1 MNLRGTMEFKD
12 YLKVIRRR
20 WPWFA
25 GVVVLFAAIYGGFYF
40 REQPQY
46 LATAKVLIRIETAD
60 AYINSALRPQ
70 FPGLTTATREALLS
84 ADPVLQNAVLIYGA
98 QLALESKALDGASQ
112 AVKDAFQARKVVVV
126 DREMVTRS
134 DLARDLLAMVRDRPL
149 PASVGAGTFGDFLSL
164 NSAPSRRI
172 NDRLA
177 AVKVAKTNEKL
188 QFVNVTL
195 QGADPADACLLVNSV
210 AYAGEDWSLNDTT
223 KDFEKALKENGEEQT
238 RLVEQKRDLAK
249 TSAEIE
255 DVEGRR
261 SLARQGIVAL
271 RGRSDQ
277 LVSDRRKVEKSK
289 TSQREGDH
297 EDIFGIGRVGPAST
311 NEVQE
316 IERQIRALDLQVEH
330 LLEVH
335 TEELRDVKQIRR
347 QRKVLD
353 AQLAAARTNATAER
367 RAYLDAELKYY
378 EEEIADVDERIQAA
392 TTEAEGLTNRLDTL
406 RPAREELSN
415 LEMQLGKVT
424 GNQADLKIL
433 VKTLHG
439 FISVTKPADAA
450 TPQPKSMEKSWAFWM
465 LMSLIVGLGVS
476 YFREYLDT
484 SILTEYDVRR
494 HLTLPVLGLI
504 PELAKIGAGRA
515 VLGDEVT
522 HTPLSE
528 TFNTIGTLVRTAM
541 TQEGWKS
548 VLIASANPSEG
559 KTFVSIQLA
568 LSLARKGLRVI
579 LIDSDMRKPQI
590 HATLGLENSVG
601 LSTILEGRM
610 EAREQ
615 VGEAIGEAAPGG
627 TLDAYIQR
635 TEVLNLQVITSG
647 PVPQSPVRLLE
658 SQRMRDLMTELRERA
673 DFIIF
678 DTPPICSVGD
688 CITLATIVDVVL
700 YVVGAGYSEQQDA
713 TWSKHLLNNVQ
724 ANLLGVVMNRMEALR
739 SREYYYYYTR
749 DRKNVRPGT

>member
-25 GVVVLFAAIYGGFYF
+25 GVVVLFAAIYGGFYY

-60 AYINSALRPQ
+60 AFINSPMRPQ

-84 ADPVLQNAVLIYGA
+84 ADPVLQNAVLLYGA
-98 QLALESKALDGASQ
+98 QLALQAKALDGASP
-112 AVKDAFQARKVVVV
+112 AVKEAFVRREVPV
-126 DREMVTRS
+126 DRGMVTRA
-134 DLARDLLAMVRDRPL
+134 DLALDLLAMVKDRPL
-149 PASVGAGTFGDFLSL
+149 PPAAGPGTFGDLLSQD
-164 NSAPSRRI
+164 SAAFRRI

-177 AVKVAKTNEKL
+177 AVKVAKANEKL
-188 QFVNVTL
+188 QFVNVSL
-195 QGADPADACLLVNSV
+195 QGWDPAEACLLVNSV
-210 AYAGEDWSLNDTT
+210 AYAGEDWSDNDT
-223 KDFEKALKENGEEQT
+223 KMNVKKALDKKDA
-238 RLVEQKRDLAK
+238 EQKKLVDRKKELSK

-255 DVEGRR
+255 DIEGRR
-261 SLARQGIVAL
+261 MLAQQSVVAL
-271 RGRSDQ
+271 RARHDQ
-277 LVSDRRKVEKSK
+277 LKSEQRKVEKAK
-289 TSQREGDH
+289 ASQREGDH
-297 EDIFGIGRVGPAST
+297 EDIFGFGRVGPAST
-311 NEVQE
+311 SEVQE
-316 IERQIRALDLQVEH
+316 IERQIRAIDLQVEH

-335 TEELRDVKQIRR
+335 TEESRDVKQLRR

-353 AQLAAARTNATAER
+353 AQLRMAKTNAAAER
-367 RAYLDAELKYY
+367 RAYLDAELKFY
-378 EEEIADVDERIQAA
+378 EEEIADVDERTQAA
-392 TTEAEGLTNRLDTL
+392 TTEAAGLTNRLDAL
-406 RPAREELSN
+406 RPAKEELSN
-415 LEMQLGKVT
+415 IDMQLGKVT
-424 GNQADLKIL
+424 GVQADLK
-433 VKTLHG
+433 TLLDSLQG
-439 FISVTKPADAA
+439 FIQVQKPADSAV
-450 TPQPKSMEKSWAFWM
+450 PQPKSMEKSWAFWM

-494 HLTLPVLGLI
+494 HLNLPVLGLI

-615 VGEAIGEAAPGG
+615 VGEAIGEAAPGA

-658 SQRMRDLMTELRERA
+658 SQRMRDLMVELRERA

>member
-25 GVVVLFAAIYGGFYF
+25 GVVVLFATIYSGFYV

-60 AYINSALRPQ
+60 LYLSNSTLRPQ

-84 ADPVLQNAVLIYGA
+84 TDPVIQNAVLLYGA
-98 QLALESKALDGASQ
+98 QLALNSKAIDAAS
-112 AVKDAFQARKVVVV
+112 APVKAAFLAREVPI
-126 DREMVTRS
+126 DRGTVTRA
-134 DLARDLLAMVRDRPL
+134 DLALDLLPMAKDRPL
-149 PASVGAGTFGDFLSL
+149 PPSAGPGTFGDLLSQD
-164 NSAPSRRI
+164 SVAFRRI
-172 NDRLA
+172 ADRLG
-177 AVKVAKTNEKL
+177 AVKIAKTNEKL
-188 QFVNVTL
+188 QFVSVSL
-195 QGADPADACLLVNSV
+195 QGSDPGEACLLVNSV
-210 AYAGEDWSLNDTT
+210 AYAGEDWSNHDTT
-223 KDFEKALKENGEEQT
+223 RNIENALKKKDG
-238 RLVEQKRDLAK
+238 EQKKLVDRKKELSK

-261 SLARQGIVAL
+261 MLAQQSLVAL
-271 RGRSDQ
+271 RNRRDQ
-277 LVSDRRKVEKSK
+277 LVSERHKVEKSK
-289 TSQREGDH
+289 ASQREGDH
-297 EDIFGIGRVGPAST
+297 EDGFGFGHVGPAST
-311 NEVQE
+311 DEVRV
-316 IERQIRALDLQVEH
+316 IEGQGRALDLEVAH

-335 TEELRDVKQIRR
+335 TEESRDVKQIRR

-353 AQLAAARTNATAER
+353 AQLAAAKTNATAER

-424 GNQADLKIL
+424 GVQADLK
-433 VKTLHG
+433 TLLDSLQG
-439 FISVTKPADAA
+439 FIQVQKPADAA
-450 TPQPKSMEKSWAFWM
+450 VPQPKSMEKSWAFWM

-494 HLTLPVLGLI
+494 HLNLPVLGLI

-635 TEVLNLQVITSG
+635 TEILNLQVITSG